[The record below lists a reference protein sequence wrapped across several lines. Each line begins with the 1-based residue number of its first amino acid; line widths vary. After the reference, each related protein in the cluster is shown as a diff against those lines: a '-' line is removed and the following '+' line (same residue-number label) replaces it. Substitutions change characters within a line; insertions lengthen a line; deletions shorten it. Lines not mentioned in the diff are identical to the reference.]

1 MRSDLLLI
9 AMAFA
14 LTVILTSC
22 PQSHD
27 PRLTEIASEIDS
39 CPDSTVAILKT
50 LDGSGWSRADSMY
63 AALLTVK
70 AKDKAYIETTS
81 DSAILPLLDYYIEG
95 DREKELHPLVN
106 YYAGRTYRDIG
117 KPHQALK
124 YFRQAARL
132 LGENGDPR
140 LLDCINSQISGL
152 YFDNHL
158 YRHALESGK
167 KQLKYSLMNPDSVEA
182 FNTRLSLAF
191 KYRMLDILD
200 SAEMIYRHLALQ
212 VDTIGCEIAKSK
224 YHTQVA
230 SFLIRKGRYQV
241 ADSLISSNKIT
252 WDKGSSNAILH
263 ILNEVDSH
271 KNDSTYIL
279 ARAKEILRGP
289 DLAPRQSAEG
299 TIAAIY
305 RERGELDSAM
315 YYTNLYANLSGAIL
329 DSHMEPLA
337 ETEKI
342 LESAELE
349 NDNLLLRNGIKD
361 RNILILVLF
370 FAVIILAA
378 AIWMIRLHSQ
388 LKSARNDLRIREIRE
403 ETKKIIG
410 DNRNEIDRLNKEV
423 KLTKEQLA
431 DKANRIREITSG
443 LNLRKVTDEILQKST
458 RDVKSINK
466 DDFGRLETALY
477 EQYPKFIPLLK
488 YLHLPQRDFNDAML
502 IKINLPQKICA
513 AILGISVTGL
523 ASARKRLLEKHG
535 LSGTFKSWTDYIQS
549 L

>member
-1 MRSDLLLI
+1 
-9 AMAFA
+9 
-14 LTVILTSC
+14 
-22 PQSHD
+22 
-27 PRLTEIASEIDS
+27 
-39 CPDSTVAILKT
+39 
-50 LDGSGWSRADSMY
+50 MY

-279 ARAKEILRGP
+279 ARAKEILR
-289 DLAPRQSAEG
+289 DCL
-299 TIAAIY
+299 
-305 RERGELDSAM
+305 
-315 YYTNLYANLSGAIL
+315 N
-329 DSHMEPLA
+329 
-337 ETEKI
+337 
-342 LESAELE
+342 
-349 NDNLLLRNGIKD
+349 
-361 RNILILVLF
+361 F
-370 FAVIILAA
+370 
-378 AIWMIRLHSQ
+378 
-388 LKSARNDLRIREIRE
+388 
-403 ETKKIIG
+403 
-410 DNRNEIDRLNKEV
+410 ID
-423 KLTKEQLA
+423 
-431 DKANRIREITSG
+431 
-443 LNLRKVTDEILQKST
+443 
-458 RDVKSINK
+458 
-466 DDFGRLETALY
+466 
-477 EQYPKFIPLLK
+477 
-488 YLHLPQRDFNDAML
+488 
-502 IKINLPQKICA
+502 
-513 AILGISVTGL
+513 
-523 ASARKRLLEKHG
+523 
-535 LSGTFKSWTDYIQS
+535 
-549 L
+549 

>member
-1 MRSDLLLI
+1 
-9 AMAFA
+9 
-14 LTVILTSC
+14 
-22 PQSHD
+22 
-27 PRLTEIASEIDS
+27 
-39 CPDSTVAILKT
+39 
-50 LDGSGWSRADSMY
+50 
-63 AALLTVK
+63 
-70 AKDKAYIETTS
+70 
-81 DSAILPLLDYYIEG
+81 
-95 DREKELHPLVN
+95 
-106 YYAGRTYRDIG
+106 
-117 KPHQALK
+117 
-124 YFRQAARL
+124 
-132 LGENGDPR
+132 
-140 LLDCINSQISGL
+140 
-152 YFDNHL
+152 
-158 YRHALESGK
+158 
-167 KQLKYSLMNPDSVEA
+167 MNPDSVEA

-279 ARAKEILRGP
+279 ARAKEILRDP
-289 DLAPRQSAEG
+289 DLAPRQSAAG

-378 AIWMIRLHSQ
+378 AI
-388 LKSARNDLRIREIRE
+388 
-403 ETKKIIG
+403 G
-410 DNRNEIDRLNKEV
+410 
-423 KLTKEQLA
+423 
-431 DKANRIREITSG
+431 
-443 LNLRKVTDEILQKST
+443 
-458 RDVKSINK
+458 
-466 DDFGRLETALY
+466 
-477 EQYPKFIPLLK
+477 
-488 YLHLPQRDFNDAML
+488 
-502 IKINLPQKICA
+502 
-513 AILGISVTGL
+513 
-523 ASARKRLLEKHG
+523 
-535 LSGTFKSWTDYIQS
+535 
-549 L
+549 